1 MSYGYS
7 SGFYGSYAYYDDDY
21 AFSYSYVWRG
31 TGAAKEE
38 GGADAFTVEEGAFA
52 TEQDGAFTE
61 VVFSPPAPVPAPATS
76 PATDGDDCSRVCA
89 RRRRLRFGS
98 FSSRCDCPP
107 N

>member
-7 SGFYGSYAYYDDDY
+7 SGFYGSYAYYDDHY

-31 TGAAKEE
+31 TGTE
-38 GGADAFTVEEGAFA
+38 DGAFA
-52 TEQDGAFTE
+52 VEQDGAFAE
-61 VVFSPPAPVPAPATS
+61 VVFPAPVPAPATS

-89 RRRRLRFGS
+89 RRRRLRFGR

-107 N
+107 